1 MKVLFLLRENYDY
14 GSYLYCKAG
23 LLNSAKLTA
32 EALASADIETKVEV
46 LIDSN
51 AIDKAVHDFRPDF
64 CIIEALWVPPTKFVE
79 LIHLHPNVQFVIR
92 IHSKIPFLAN
102 EGQAIKWIKES
113 AMFPNVIIAFN
124 NFQTSWEL
132 SGLINGTT
140 IYLPNIYSN
149 VKVPKSSV
157 LDKFFEKDNAK
168 RHTLNIGCFGA
179 IRPLKNQLHQAVAS
193 MIFGNEQGKRIRFH
207 INTGRLEQQGD
218 NVLRN
223 LRALFEGSKHE
234 LVEHG
239 WLPRKEFLHLIK
251 HMDIGL
257 QVSLTESFNIVSAD
271 FVSQQV
277 PIIVSKDI
285 SWMPDQLKV
294 DPLDTEELIERI
306 EFALQKPRYL
316 NAISAEK
323 LDEYNRK
330 SLKRWLFYL
339 GY

>member
-32 EALASADIETKVEV
+32 EQLSNHGIETKVEV

-51 AIDKAVHDFRPDF
+51 SIDREVHNFKPDF

-79 LIHLHPNVQFVIR
+79 LVHLHPKVQFVIR

-113 AMFPNVIIAFN
+113 SMFPNVTISFN
-124 NFQTSWEL
+124 NFQTAWEL
-132 SGLINGTT
+132 NDILGGTA
-140 IYLPNIYSN
+140 YLPNIYDN
-149 VKVPKSSV
+149 VSIPKASIT
-157 LDKFFEKDNAK
+157 DKYFDHPTKK
-168 RHTLNIGCFGA
+168 HTINIGCFGA

-193 MIFGNEQGKRIRFH
+193 IKYGDENFKRIRFH

-218 NVLRN
+218 NVLKN
-223 LRALFEGSKHE
+223 LVSLFEGTKHE
-234 LVEHG
+234 LIQHG
-239 WLPRKEFLHLIK
+239 WLNRQEFLELIT

-271 FVSQQV
+271 FVKQHV
-277 PIIVSKDI
+277 PIIVSGDI
-285 SWMPDQLKV
+285 SWMPDQAKV
-294 DPLDTEELIERI
+294 NPLDTEALIEHI
-306 EFALQKPRYL
+306 EYGLSRTKFL
-316 NAISAEK
+316 NKISAEK
-323 LDEYNRK
+323 LDEYNIK
-330 SLKRWLFYL
+330 SLKQWLYFL